1 MSKTYGNNIAVFR
14 YLKFNDYAI
23 SEMIKTIKNSE
34 KVLLSFYCARF
45 GFECSGNR
53 TILLKCDFSLGPS
66 FLAKY

>member
-1 MSKTYGNNIAVFR
+1 MSKTYENNIAVFR

-45 GFECSGNR
+45 GFEC
-53 TILLKCDFSLGPS
+53 
-66 FLAKY
+66 

>member
-23 SEMIKTIKNSE
+23 SEMIKAIKNSE

-45 GFECSGNR
+45 GFE
-53 TILLKCDFSLGPS
+53 
-66 FLAKY
+66 Y